1 MTQRCGFFHLE
12 KRFGDMTQDEFVRK
26 HGPSGLN
33 LRIALFWE
41 KAPPFPMKKKLTLWV
56 EEWLL
61 DWDFSRPISAE
72 VIQFYGCGTVKEY
85 LSLSEREYV
94 CENCGLVLDRDTNA
108 AINILAEALFIE
120 LNLRFNTDVAR
131 RKFTPVEIVALACRL
146 ASMSETTVVD
156 AHCTRISKECRSA
169 LVDNFFCCLWKNVD
183 LSTVEDLM
191 CIE

>member
-1 MTQRCGFFHLE
+1 MKNHNLASAIADCGLGLIRRVLE
-12 KRFGDMTQDEFVRK
+12 YKALKYGTLLVKVDRWF
-26 HGPSGLN
+26 PSS
-33 LRIALFWE
+33 
-41 KAPPFPMKKKLTLWV
+41 KKC
-56 EEWLL
+56 
-61 DWDFSRPISAE
+61 S
-72 VIQFYGCGTVKEY
+72 GCGTVKEY

-94 CENCGLVLDRDTNA
+94 CEKCGMVLDRDTNA

-131 RKFTPVEIVALACRL
+131 RKFTPVEIVALAYRL

-169 LVDNFFCCLWKNVD
+169 LVDNFFNCLWKNVE
-183 LSTVEDLM
+183 LSTVEDLI